1 MIIVT
6 RTAYSLVR
14 LLVNSFAAGAVL
26 YSIYA
31 LLASFPVI
39 LKCAD
44 KAKVGFADFRKS
56 VSATK
61 CNGILLASCDFTV
74 CIIATCAVYVL
85 LFIYNNG
92 QFRLIAVAAVCVGFY
107 CTKLLFSKALTFII
121 RIIAFCLLKMILT
134 VSLPFVWLVNLLVSA
149 VRRALTRLRKK
160 HNLSLM
166 KKYTKER
173 FEKLDAL
180 TEFGLIDE
188 SFKELLK

>member
-44 KAKVGFADFRKS
+44 KAKVDFADFRKS
-56 VSATK
+56 VSATER
-61 CNGILLASCDFTV
+61 NGILLASCDFTV
-74 CIIATCAVYVL
+74 CIIAICAVYVL

-107 CTKLLFSKALTFII
+107 CTKRLFSKALAFII
-121 RIIAFCLLKMILT
+121 RIIAFCLLKMIFT

-173 FEKLDAL
+173 FDKLDAL